1 LTLLSSLVSLLW
13 LQLLLLIFR
22 QVIDFCGVQWLM
34 IFVNFL
40 SILVSISALFHYFLF
55 YFCFQ
60 FFLIFYN
67 LFVICVYLRVI
78 RKDFQHFLS
87 LDANSKSFFHH
98 LLQNHF
104 SFGEKQLENCVQT
117 IECFQAFIH
126 LLLIA
131 FIETLFVIHLR
142 RIRRKLKQQND
153 KTTPPLP
160 PYTISPINNAFLT
173 AGSPPASAR
182 SSMRRQTSKRRS
194 KRRQSSQR
202 RRKLITSAA
211 YYSDSETDFY
221 GVTNRSFVSQS
232 PSAAVG
238 NPLYASPRLPYGYH
252 TNETRI

>member
-1 LTLLSSLVSLLW
+1 MSLTLLSSLVSLLW
-13 LQLLLLIFR
+13 LQLVLLVFR

-34 IFVNFL
+34 IF
-40 SILVSISALFHYFLF
+40 
-55 YFCFQ
+55 

-78 RKDFQHFLS
+78 PKDYQHFLS

-104 SFGEKQLENCVQT
+104 SFGEKQLENCVQS

-160 PYTISPINNAFLT
+160 PYTISPINNAFLTT